1 MKKPVA
7 SRLELRR
14 ETILVL
20 RRVVAGIRVTIDP
33 RPFPTEDCPDTQ
45 RETSTGRNTNPP
57 TAQVCV

>member
-1 MKKPVA
+1 MKKPAA

-20 RRVVAGIRVTIDP
+20 GRVVAGIRVTIDP
-33 RPFPTEDCPDTQ
+33 RPRPTEDCPDTQ
-45 RETSTGRNTNPP
+45 RETGTGRNTHPP